1 MSLGTW
7 KVLGVES
14 HRKQFETMVF
24 RGKENSIGEQ
34 KRVQRVVEED
44 LKSLLRDPEHNR
56 WFAECP
62 KGSQQAAEAV
72 APVER

>member
-7 KVLGVES
+7 KVLGVQS
-14 HRKQFETMVF
+14 NRRQFETTVF

-34 KRVQRVVEED
+34 KRVERVVEED

-56 WFAECP
+56 WFAESP

-72 APVER
+72 APVEG